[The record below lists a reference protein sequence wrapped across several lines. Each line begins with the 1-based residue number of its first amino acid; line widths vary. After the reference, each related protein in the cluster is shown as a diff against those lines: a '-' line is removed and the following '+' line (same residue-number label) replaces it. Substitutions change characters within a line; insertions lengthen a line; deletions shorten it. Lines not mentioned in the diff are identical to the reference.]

1 MALYGCMAG
10 GGGAPQET
18 TLWSNSYSGQ
28 FDEQDI
34 TLSDSIDNY
43 DYIKVTFNS
52 TYTSIR
58 TNQRSVIYSV
68 PEFKTLLGSSGEV
81 YYRDS
86 ASSPSFSDDGGYY
99 SQYIR
104 TFYYVPSTG
113 KIHFKQAFDVYNKS
127 VKVTRAIP
135 LSIVGIKL

>member
-1 MALYGCMAG
+1 MALYRTSS

-18 TLWSNSYSGQ
+18 TLWSNIYSGQ
-28 FDEQDI
+28 FDEQDV

-68 PEFKTLLGSSGEV
+68 PEFKTMTGGNGEV

-99 SQYIR
+99 KQYIR
-104 TFYYVPSTG
+104 IFYYIPSTG
-113 KIHFKQAFDVYNKS
+113 KIHFRPAFYITDKS
-127 VKVTRAIP
+127 TTVTRAIP